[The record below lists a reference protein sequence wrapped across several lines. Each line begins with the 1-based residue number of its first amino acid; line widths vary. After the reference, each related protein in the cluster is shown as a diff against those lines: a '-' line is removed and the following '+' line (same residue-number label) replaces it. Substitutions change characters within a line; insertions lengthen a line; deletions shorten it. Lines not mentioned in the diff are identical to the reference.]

1 MPFERLRPFLLALPA
16 WLGLSGCAGLFAPA
30 MTDLRAD
37 LVEIVDRRDP
47 NERRLKYWEGS
58 GPYLYPG
65 TRVAAAV
72 LVRLSSRIEP
82 ASIARVYQFSNFF
95 SEISFC
101 PEGQFP
107 PTSNG
112 QSIGYVHYD
121 GGLVGPTV
129 TQTPDP
135 DGLFRVYISIPVRA
149 YLTSRDRNA
158 PRPGPVD
165 YDLRQNPRD
174 ICVRLRGNQ
183 MTGLRWSSNPAVI
196 PASAIR
202 QAIDAYPGW

>member
-1 MPFERLRPFLLALPA
+1 MRFERLRPFLLALPA

-58 GPYLYPG
+58 SPYLYPG
-65 TRVAAAV
+65 TRVAAA
-72 LVRLSSRIEP
+72 LLFRLSSRIEP

-95 SEISFC
+95 SEAGFC
-101 PEGQFP
+101 QDGQFP
-107 PTSNG
+107 PVPDAQSGGYAYYNG
-112 QSIGYVHYD
+112 DFIDS
-121 GGLVGPTV
+121 TV

-135 DGLFRVYISIPVRA
+135 DGLFRVYVSIPVRA

-183 MTGLRWSSNPAVI
+183 MTGLRWSSNTAII